1 MSDPE
6 RDRPRPD
13 LATQTPPEGYQEGY
27 EHHAFGAD
35 APVIP
40 IERHR
45 RLRRRGRGGG
55 GGDDDNSGSGGDDG
69 NGNGAPPEA
78 PEPKRQI
85 RIRKLRLLGILVFLS
100 LLAFVSTVFGMM
112 MAVVSDLPSLEGK
125 EPANR
130 NSVLVDRRGE
140 ALGLLTGNQKRIFLR
155 SEQINPVMKQAVIA
169 IEDRRFYTNDG
180 VDVRGI
186 GRALWQDIRA
196 QGAVQG
202 GSTITQQFV
211 KNALAAQGDRTVFN
225 KLREAAL
232 AYQITRKW
240 SKERILQNYLNTIYF
255 GNGAYG
261 VESAART
268 YFGTE
273 HPGCGDDPNPPCAQ
287 QLEPAE
293 AAMLAGIIA
302 SPTGFDPLSHR
313 IQAKQRRDLVLRNML
328 EQGYIARDQYDDAI
342 VQSLPTSTDIQPP
355 AEDTKYPYFTSWVKQ
370 QVVDKLGGGQEG
382 ARRAFEGGLRVQT
395 TIDSRLQ
402 DAAQASVDAWLPDR
416 NGPRASVVAIK
427 NDTGEVLAM
436 VGGDDYKT
444 APFNLATQGQ
454 RQPGSSF
461 KPFILAQALSSGV
474 SPDSMWASRKM
485 SHCVRKNK
493 HGKCLEY
500 FEVNNY
506 DDAYAGTQSLRSATT
521 YSDNSVY
528 AQVGIKVGTKNVA
541 HMAHRLGIRTPISH
555 NLAMTLGGL
564 KQGVTPLDMAHAYET
579 FARRGR
585 FTYGTMSPGAV
596 PRTKLGT
603 PAPGPVGILKI
614 GTPDGDKI
622 KPVELPN
629 GEDAVN
635 HREDWPILKTSTADT
650 VSSILSTVVS
660 TGTARAAAIPGVFA
674 AGKTGTTENYGDAW
688 FVGWTD
694 KITVAVWVGYPNE
707 LKPMETEFRGE
718 PVAGGTYPASIWKT
732 FVEKALE
739 YKEYRAEDNDAADAA
754 ASPPSTT
761 AAPTTEGPS
770 VANEPPAATAPSTGG
785 GTDAAPAPE
794 QPAPDQPAPD
804 QPAPDTPAQPPAQ
817 QPSTGGTGGGTSAP
831 PPGD

>member
-6 RDRPRPD
+6 RDRPRAD
-13 LATQTPPEGYQEGY
+13 FATQTPPEGYTEAPSEGY
-27 EHHAFGAD
+27 EHHGYG

-40 IERHR
+40 IERGLR
-45 RLRRRGRGGG
+45 RLRRRGSG
-55 GGDDDNSGSGGDDG
+55 GGDGGDGGDG
-69 NGNGAPPEA
+69 PGNGAEP

-85 RIRKLRLLGILVFLS
+85 RIRKLRLLGILVFLG
-100 LLAFVSTVFGMM
+100 LLAAVSTLFGMM

-125 EPANR
+125 EPADR
-130 NSVLVDRRGE
+130 NSVLVDRRGVR
-140 ALGLLTGNQKRIFLR
+140 LGLLTGNQKRIFLR
-155 SEQINPVMKQAVIA
+155 SDQIAPVMKQAVIA

-180 VDVRGI
+180 VDIRGI
-186 GRALWQDIRA
+186 GRALWQDLRA

-211 KNALAAQGDRTVFN
+211 KNALAAQDQRTVFN

-268 YFGTE
+268 YFGTA
-273 HPGCGDDPNPPCAQ
+273 HPGCGEDGNPPCAQ
-287 QLEPAE
+287 QLAPAE
-293 AAMLAGIIA
+293 AAMIAGIIA
-302 SPTGFDPLSHR
+302 SPSGYDPLSHR
-313 IQAKQRRDLVLRNML
+313 LQAKQRRDLVLKNML
-328 EQGYIARDQYDDAI
+328 DQGSIPRDQYDDAI
-342 VQSLPTSTDIQPP
+342 VQSLPTSADIQPP

-382 ARRAFEGGLRVQT
+382 ARRAFEGGLAVQT

-416 NGPRASVVAIK
+416 NGPRASLVAID
-427 NDTGEVLAM
+427 NDSGEVLAM

-461 KPFILAQALSSGV
+461 KPFILAQALSSGI

-485 SHCVRKNK
+485 SHCVHKNK
-493 HGKCLEY
+493 RGKCTEY

-521 YSDNSVY
+521 FSDNSVY

-579 FARRGR
+579 LAQRGR

-596 PRTKLGT
+596 PRNRLS
-603 PAPGPVGILKI
+603 PPMPGPVGILKI
-614 GTPDGDKI
+614 GKPDDGKI
-622 KPVELPN
+622 KPVELPD
-629 GEDAVN
+629 GEEAVN
-635 HREDWPILKTSTADT
+635 RPQSWPVIKSSTADT
-650 VSSILSTVVS
+650 VSSILSTVVTS
-660 TGTARAAAIPGVFA
+660 GTARAAAIPGVFA

-694 KITVAVWVGYPNE
+694 KITVAVWVGYPDE
-707 LKPMETEFRGE
+707 LRPMETEFRGE

-739 YKEYRAEDNDAADAA
+739 FREYRAEQDDAEDAS

-770 VANEPPAATAPSTGG
+770 VATEPAPST
-785 GTDAAPAPE
+785 AAPSTETAPAPAQPAPE
-794 QPAPDQPAPD
+794 QPAPEQQAPE
-804 QPAPDTPAQPPAQ
+804 TPAQPPAQ
-817 QPSTGGTGGGTSAP
+817 EPSTGGTGGGTSAP
-831 PPGD
+831 PAGE